1 MTTLNVSAAFAR
13 AARRSQVAYGL
24 TSFAYLRYGVVV
36 GTSFGNIMIFG
47 WIVVRKIFITSRR
60 IVAKVGT
67 LALRL
72 EGIIVASLARIARK
86 RIDLVVA
93 LIGMARWKKALRDIV
108 GNGQLASDKIDR
120 CYVRP
125 RGRYPFLQQIRGELL
140 VR

>member
-24 TSFAYLRYGVVV
+24 TSFAKLRYGVVV
-36 GTSFGNIMIFG
+36 GTSFGNIMICG
-47 WIVVRKIFITSRR
+47 GSVVSKIFITSRR
-60 IVAKVGT
+60 IVAKVGI

-86 RIDLVVA
+86 RIDLVA
-93 LIGMARWKKALRDIV
+93 AHIGMARWKKTLRDIV

-120 CYVRP
+120 C
-125 RGRYPFLQQIRGELL
+125 
-140 VR
+140 